1 MSVQTIFYKLNGRV
15 PLSKAIPFGLQHVLA
30 MFVSNLAPVL
40 IVCSAAFVHGTN
52 DHLTGAEITQLL
64 QCAMFCCREL
74 VHAFSLY
81 PIWKI
86 GSRLPIVMGVSF
98 TFLGSLL
105 MICTNPDLGYEGMVG
120 AVIAGGIFEGIVGL
134 SARYWNVF

>member
-1 MSVQTIFYKLNGRV
+1 MENQNQNVSADNIYKLNGRV

-64 QCAMFCCREL
+64 QCAMFVAGIGTVFSYIRSGRSDQGFRSLWEL
-74 VHAFSLY
+74 ALLSLEVY
-81 PIWKI
+81 
-86 GSRLPIVMGVSF
+86 
-98 TFLGSLL
+98 
-105 MICTNPDLGYEGMVG
+105 
-120 AVIAGGIFEGIVGL
+120 
-134 SARYWNVF
+134 